1 MHPKVFE
8 RAKITQ
14 VHLQIKLPKFRETK
28 ISEADTPHL
37 SVFSPNEGIEKRTRK
52 TPNTDTF
59 HAVLCLNETSREV

>member
-37 SVFSPNEGIEKRTRK
+37 SVFSPNARKYGPEKLQIRTL
-52 TPNTDTF
+52 F
-59 HAVLCLNETSREV
+59 MQCFA